1 MALTLVMGAS
11 RGLGFALA
19 QAYAQQGRR
28 VVATV
33 RSAADSARLQAVGA
47 EVLQVDFADPASVS
61 GLAWQLDGERIELAL
76 YVAGQWDPQGASTP
90 PTREQFDRIMHSNVM
105 GAMQVLPQV
114 APLVEAAGGVFGLFS
129 SEMSLLAEA
138 GSDAWL
144 YRVSKAAL
152 NMVVASAQPQ
162 WPAATLVALDPGWVQ
177 TDMGGAGAT
186 FTIDES
192 VQGLVRTLAGV
203 TPADRGRMLR
213 HDGRRIAW

>member
-11 RGLGFALA
+11 RGLGLALVR
-19 QAYAQQGRR
+19 AYVAEGRR

-33 RSAADSARLQAVGA
+33 RNAADRERVQDEGA
-47 EVLQVDFADPASVS
+47 QVLQVDFGDPASVS
-61 GLAWQLDGERIELAL
+61 SLGWQLDGQKVELAL
-76 YVAGQWDPQGASTP
+76 YVAGLWDAQDAAAP
-90 PTREQFDRIMHSNVM
+90 PTREQFDRLMHTNVL

-129 SEMSLLAEA
+129 SEMSLLAQAE
-138 GSDAWL
+138 SDAWL

-162 WPAATLVALDPGWVQ
+162 WPGATVVALDPGWVQ

-186 FTIDES
+186 FTVAQS

-213 HDGRRIAW
+213 HDGQRIGW